1 MGEDTTMEDRSKQ
14 PPAATATEKA
24 SDDNADKKQTVSVL
38 DALRANAS
46 QLESSLGE
54 RGGAGVPDAGANGSA
69 DVAAA
74 ALQSGHGG
82 GALRVI
88 GQVLRSTAALKK
100 RGWKLRDGVA
110 FTKELVERG
119 RKATG
124 ADAKTLEGLEE
135 AAKALEAVMAT
146 VRPLLFVVCAYRF
159 ISQ

>member
-1 MGEDTTMEDRSKQ
+1 MAILRGFRLLSWLACSLRPSSHFCVRAREAAACPVGMGSG
-14 PPAATATEKA
+14 
-24 SDDNADKKQTVSVL
+24 
-38 DALRANAS
+38 AL
-46 QLESSLGE
+46 L
-54 RGGAGVPDAGANGSA
+54 PSA